1 MTAPCK
7 DLRRPAVL
15 GLFHEGGAKDMKV
28 RFWGTRGSIP
38 KPGPKTLRYGGNTSC
53 VEVRTRSGV
62 LILLD
67 CGTGAH
73 ALGQALLTEPGGP
86 RHGHVL
92 IGHTHWDHIQGL
104 PFLAPLFD
112 ANFEWDIYGPRGV
125 GTSIRD
131 TLAGQMQYT
140 YFPITIEQFTAKV
153 RYHDLG
159 EGSFSIDDARITAQY
174 MNHPALTL
182 GYRIEADGATVVY
195 ATDHEPQA
203 PALARGERAPQGADE
218 CRYADFVDGADLLI
232 HDAQFTRA
240 EYATHVGWGR
250 RPAEFAVDTA
260 AAGRVRKLALFH
272 HDPLRDDD
280 AVDAL
285 VALAR
290 RHAAGT
296 GVDVFGAAEGLVV
309 EFDGPA
315 PARTAPAPPAR
326 PPTPPLPSAADR
338 RVLLATDAAPAAVL
352 AAAVR
357 ADGGQVQQVA
367 DADELLRRVA
377 AGPVSTVFIQRVFGG
392 RDALELSRA
401 VQAAVPAGRESPQV
415 VVVATHAADVDS
427 AAGASAGVADWLT
440 WPFKE
445 TYARTRLQHWLLRQ
459 PCRWSPAP
467 LPPDEAQR
475 LATLR
480 GLHLLDTPAEERFDR
495 YTRIAAGLFD
505 MPIALVSLIDEDRQW
520 FKSRHGTDIEQSP
533 RDQAFCAHAILGG
546 AVMQVPDALQDARFA
561 DNPLVTGA
569 TRVRFYAG
577 APLSTP
583 DGSRVGTLCLIDQRA
598 RQLDAQQMGLLR
610 DLADLVEVELAAR
623 PAAAEKPLT

>member
-1 MTAPCK
+1 
-7 DLRRPAVL
+7 
-15 GLFHEGGAKDMKV
+15 MKV

-38 KPGPKTLRYGGNTSC
+38 KPGPQTLRYGGNTSC
-53 VEVRTRSGV
+53 VEVRSRSGV

-73 ALGQALLTEPGGP
+73 ALGQALLAEAGGP
-86 RHGHVL
+86 RRGHVL

-112 ANFEWDIYGPRGV
+112 AEFEWDIYGPRGV
-125 GTSIRD
+125 GPSIRD

-140 YFPITIEQFTAKV
+140 YFPITLEQFTARV
-153 RYHDLG
+153 RYHDLA
-159 EGSFSIDDARITAQY
+159 EGAFQIDDVRISAHY

-182 GYRIEADGATVVY
+182 GYRIEADGASVVY
-195 ATDHEPQA
+195 ATDHEPHA
-203 PALARGERAPQGADE
+203 LALARGERPPQATE
-218 CRYADFVDGADLLI
+218 ERQFASFVDGADLLI

-240 EYATHVGWGR
+240 EYETHVGWGHS
-250 RPAEFAVDTA
+250 PAEFAVDVA

-280 AVDAL
+280 GVDAL
-285 VALAR
+285 VAQAR

-296 GVDVFGAAEGLVV
+296 GVEVFGAAEGLVI
-309 EFDGPA
+309 ELAAATPTSA
-315 PARTAPAPPAR
+315 PAASQAQPVPQPMPNPAE
-326 PPTPPLPSAADR
+326 R
-338 RVLLATDAAPAAVL
+338 RVLLATDAQPAAVL

-357 ADGGQVQQVA
+357 ADGGRVQQMA

-377 AGPVSTVFIQRVFGG
+377 AEGVSHVFIQRKFAG
-392 RDALELSRA
+392 RDALDLCRA
-401 VQAAVPAGRESPQV
+401 VHAAVPAGRDAPQV
-415 VVVATHAADVDS
+415 VVVASRHEEIDES
-427 AAGASAGVADWLT
+427 AGTVAGVADWLI

-445 TYARTRLQHWLLRQ
+445 AYARMRLQRWLLRQ

-467 LPPDEAQR
+467 WPPDEAQR
-475 LATLR
+475 LQSLR
-480 GLHLLDTPAEERFDR
+480 GLRVLDTPPEERFDR

-505 MPIALVSLIDEDRQW
+505 MPIVLVSLVDEDWQW

-533 RDQAFCAHAILGG
+533 RDQAFCAHAILDG

-569 TRVRFYAG
+569 ARVRFYAG
-577 APLSTP
+577 APLSAP

-598 RQLDAQQMGLLR
+598 RRLDAHQLGLLR
-610 DLADLVEVELAAR
+610 DLADLVEAELASG
-623 PAAAEKPLT
+623 PAPHAA